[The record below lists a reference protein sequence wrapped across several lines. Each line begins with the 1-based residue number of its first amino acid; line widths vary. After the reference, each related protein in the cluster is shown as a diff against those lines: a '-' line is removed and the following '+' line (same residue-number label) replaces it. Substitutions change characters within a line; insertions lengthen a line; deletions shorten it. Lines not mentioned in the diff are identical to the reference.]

1 MTTSEPEDE
10 ANYEQICEYAPAN
23 ISRETWQ
30 DILEAVK
37 SGDLDRVKDIYNS
50 EGLDFKDFNEFDL
63 DLLDAASKE
72 GKLDIAKFCIE
83 EAGFDAHNTK
93 YDDSRFA
100 LLEASAAG
108 NLDIVKYLIE
118 KGAKVNAMAF
128 YGRTAILEAASGG
141 HLPVVQYLVEEHG
154 IDVNSHDRKMKT
166 VLMEAAQHG
175 SMELVKFLVE
185 HGADRDVY
193 FRIIETG
200 KTALDLASQEV
211 KLYLLRYFLED
222 NREVPLEIFDVL
234 SDSINKLAKDGLL
247 DFEAITEFDEKLYKK
262 LAIIIEDSPNFA
274 NDLTSREL
282 YWFYR
287 GSLYKNLIDLYL
299 KIDHDEK
306 ELSFQVNVLKAIYIA
321 LQARFFCGVEI
332 SEREISKKYGNS
344 IGVEGENLMEEKK
357 SIDRTKPE
365 IDPDFKKKIES
376 LIDNEKDKDGAE
388 NKDRWL
394 TAKNIYDEYLKE
406 DTGCIKRMT
415 NLVIDCAKSFFTN
428 VKQCCTCSKAKE
440 KDETDQ
446 LKAKKKRSCKKPLF
460 YHKCKTRGNFALIS
474 CSLAVVFYVL
484 DLIAD
489 FTVGLEDYRGF
500 SRKLGI
506 FEMVLVFVTLIHE
519 NVQSSISL
527 YLTEEELL
535 RIKLGK
541 DKIYPDNW
549 DESDLHRSENKVK
562 QFLYAVFWP
571 FVIRK
576 NAGFIQPLLAL
587 LYNLLTI
594 LQLRPVVDRLRVLLH
609 SPTSLRVH
617 YRHRADQNSLKQC
630 YLITEQ
636 LPQLLIQSYTLQIVF
651 NNLVGLEQTG
661 TGCNEGEKMFSYDRF
676 TDSLNKPDERN
687 WVCNMFLINSASGLL
702 KCDIFFRLYSAMIPF
717 FMIPAG
723 IVSLETDFRQLDPVT
738 PNLSTVDKYLLQG
751 AYTFMIPARL
761 LMFTALMHSAPMKEI
776 VFGYIVLKIFLD
788 ISINIYTTKDHIFK
802 ARERLNFHGEVKT
815 GMPFQE
821 KQGVWRIV
829 LFSLKDTFA
838 VAARKPI
845 AYLKSPSDVTY
856 SSLRG
861 WKSTLLRCLVFLVE
875 GLVGAC
881 LIEKYYPCGRYSEVF
896 RYLGWMCLASLL
908 LSVTIL
914 MIISDILH
922 PIYLMSVGQTV
933 VRKYVKKVGFGIVFG
948 AAACLVFFVTQKRT
962 KTEILVSVG
971 LMISYL
977 VISGLLT
984 LIVQLFASSFSKRS
998 NNEEKNKEKTSTCCL
1013 ISSSCCRVSGKSRKE
1028 KSKSCCID
1036 LSCCREKGNVEAAGE
1051 DEENMTEMATRGLIE
1066 QNSPKMS
1073 APDEV

>member
-1 MTTSEPEDE
+1 
-10 ANYEQICEYAPAN
+10 
-23 ISRETWQ
+23 
-30 DILEAVK
+30 
-37 SGDLDRVKDIYNS
+37 
-50 EGLDFKDFNEFDL
+50 
-63 DLLDAASKE
+63 
-72 GKLDIAKFCIE
+72 
-83 EAGFDAHNTK
+83 
-93 YDDSRFA
+93 
-100 LLEASAAG
+100 
-108 NLDIVKYLIE
+108 
-118 KGAKVNAMAF
+118 
-128 YGRTAILEAASGG
+128 
-141 HLPVVQYLVEEHG
+141 
-154 IDVNSHDRKMKT
+154 
-166 VLMEAAQHG
+166 
-175 SMELVKFLVE
+175 
-185 HGADRDVY
+185 
-193 FRIIETG
+193 
-200 KTALDLASQEV
+200 
-211 KLYLLRYFLED
+211 
-222 NREVPLEIFDVL
+222 
-234 SDSINKLAKDGLL
+234 
-247 DFEAITEFDEKLYKK
+247 
-262 LAIIIEDSPNFA
+262 
-274 NDLTSREL
+274 
-282 YWFYR
+282 
-287 GSLYKNLIDLYL
+287 
-299 KIDHDEK
+299 
-306 ELSFQVNVLKAIYIA
+306 
-321 LQARFFCGVEI
+321 
-332 SEREISKKYGNS
+332 
-344 IGVEGENLMEEKK
+344 MEEKK

-415 NLVIDCAKSFFTN
+415 NLVEDSAKSFFTN

-440 KDETDQ
+440 KEESDQ
-446 LKAKKKRSCKKPLF
+446 FMAKKKRNCKKPLF

-489 FTVGLEDYRGF
+489 FTVGLEDFRGF

-541 DKIYPDNW
+541 DEIYPDNW

-576 NAGFIQPLLAL
+576 NAGFMQPLLAL

-636 LPQLLIQSYTLQIVF
+636 IPQLLIQSYTLQIVF
-651 NNLVGLEQTG
+651 NNLVGVEQTV
-661 TGCNEGEKMFSYDRF
+661 TIKNSCNEGEKMFSYDRY
-676 TDSLNKPDERN
+676 TDSLNNPDERN
-687 WVCNMFLINSASGLL
+687 WVCNMFLVNSASGLFM
-702 KCDIFFRLYSAMIPF
+702 CDIFFRLYSAMIPF

-738 PNLSTVDKYLLQG
+738 PNMSTVAKSLLQG
-751 AYTFMIPARL
+751 AYTFMIPGRL
-761 LMFTALMHSAPMKEI
+761 LMFTALMHSAPTKEI
-776 VFGYIVLKIFLD
+776 IFGYIVLKILLD

-815 GMPFQE
+815 GMQFQE

-838 VAARKPI
+838 VAAREPI
-845 AYLKSPSDVTY
+845 AYLTSPSDVTY
-856 SSLRG
+856 SSLRC
-861 WKSTLLRCLVFLVE
+861 WKSTSLRCLVFLVE

-881 LIEKYYPCGRYSEVF
+881 LIEKFYPCGRYSDVF
-896 RYLGWMCLASLL
+896 RYVGWMCIASLL

-922 PIYLMSVGQTV
+922 PINLMSVRRNV
-933 VRKYVKKVGFGIVFG
+933 ARKCVKKLGFGILFG

-962 KTEILVSVG
+962 KNEILVLVG

-984 LIVQLFASSFSKRS
+984 LIAQLFASSFTTRS
-998 NNEEKNKEKTSTCCL
+998 NNEAEEKNKEKTSGCCL
-1013 ISSSCCRVSGKSRKE
+1013 ISSICCRVSGKSRKE
-1028 KSKSCCID
+1028 KPESCCIE
-1036 LSCCREKGNVEAAGE
+1036 LSCCREKGSVETGE
-1051 DEENMTEMATRGLIE
+1051 YEENMTEMATRSLIVPGQK
-1066 QNSPKMS
+1066 QNSSKMS